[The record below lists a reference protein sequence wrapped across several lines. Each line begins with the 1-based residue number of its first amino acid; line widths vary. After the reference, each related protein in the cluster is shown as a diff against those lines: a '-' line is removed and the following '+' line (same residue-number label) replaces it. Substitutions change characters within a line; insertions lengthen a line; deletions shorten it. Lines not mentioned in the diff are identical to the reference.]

1 MCCRNAFLYEKIYFL
16 LLHYLD
22 KIGEGRQVVAES
34 ILECSTRECTK
45 WIPFVFSFL
54 LKQEWTVEYFALPE
68 FQCAAVFANQVTR
81 YNLLVEQIPLVL
93 VAEGTDTLIVQ
104 FPGSIVISVR
114 FYLLDVL
121 FSAQYLAAALVERV
135 IIQVTHNEHFC
146 FRVLCMDRIANVFYD
161 AGSKFSQ
168 WRRSGATVA

>member
-1 MCCRNAFLYEKIYFL
+1 M
-16 LLHYLD
+16 
-22 KIGEGRQVVAES
+22 VAEP

-45 WIPFVFSFL
+45 WIPFVLSFL

-68 FQCAAVFANQVTR
+68 FQCAAVFANQVAR

-121 FSAQYLAAALVERV
+121 LAPSTSLQLLLNGSSFKSPTMSTFASGFCAWIESPMCFTMLAANSL
-135 IIQVTHNEHFC
+135 
-146 FRVLCMDRIANVFYD
+146 
-161 AGSKFSQ
+161 
-168 WRRSGATVA
+168 SGEEAEPP